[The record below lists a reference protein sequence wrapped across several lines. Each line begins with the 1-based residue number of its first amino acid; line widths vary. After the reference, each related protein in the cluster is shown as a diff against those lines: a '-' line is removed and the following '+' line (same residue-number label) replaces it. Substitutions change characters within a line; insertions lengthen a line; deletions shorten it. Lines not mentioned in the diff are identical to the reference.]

1 MYCHIHNDNVVDHFR
16 VSTSDS
22 WSCTKSSPSAA
33 FPGVVSKMSSLHPT
47 LKVMP
52 CDSDHPHNWCLEFCS
67 SPGSPECSRLQGRR
81 PVAELYTYSQ
91 GCIETVYS
99 TLITFNVNLGDVLG
113 WGFPESVL
121 YLQGD
126 LLYTVKYGMG

>member
-1 MYCHIHNDNVVDHFR
+1 M
-16 VSTSDS
+16 STSDS

-52 CDSDHPHNWCLEFCS
+52 CDSDHPTIGAWS
-67 SPGSPECSRLQGRR
+67 SAHPLALPECSRLQGRR

>member
-1 MYCHIHNDNVVDHFR
+1 MAHPVAAATRTYDTFQLCALLMYCHIHNDNIVDHFR

-67 SPGSPECSRLQGRR
+67 SPGSPRMLSLTR
-81 PVAELYTYSQ
+81 
-91 GCIETVYS
+91 
-99 TLITFNVNLGDVLG
+99 
-113 WGFPESVL
+113 
-121 YLQGD
+121 
-126 LLYTVKYGMG
+126 